1 MFSHVMLGAND
12 IEESK
17 EFYDQIL
24 PVLGA
29 RPGKL
34 SLNHDG
40 HTRYVYFVNNKNSF
54 IISQPINNEKAS
66 HGNGATI
73 GFNASSTDMVDGWY
87 QAGKNAGGT
96 DPELCDPPGI
106 REGGGV
112 QLYLAYLSD
121 PSGNKI
127 CAMYRIPR
135 QID

>member
-17 EFYDQIL
+17 VFYDETL
-24 PVLGA
+24 LVLGA

-40 HTRYVYFVNNKNSF
+40 HTRYVYFVNTKNSF
-54 IISQPINNEKAS
+54 IISQPINNQEAS

-73 GFNASSTDMVDGWY
+73 GFNASSTDMVDEWY
-87 QAGKNAGGT
+87 QAGKNSGGT

-112 QLYLAYLSD
+112 QLYLAYLLD

>member
-17 EFYDQIL
+17 IFYDATL
-24 PVLGA
+24 SVLGS

-54 IISQPINNEKAS
+54 IITQPINNKEAY

-73 GFNASSTDMVDGWY
+73 GFNASSTEMVDQWY
-87 QAGKNAGGT
+87 EAGKNVGAL
-96 DPELCDPPGI
+96 DPEFCDPPGI

-112 QLYLAYLSD
+112 QLYLAYLLD

-127 CAMYRIPR
+127 CAMYRIPKE
-135 QID
+135 IG

>member
-17 EFYDQIL
+17 QFYDQIL
-24 PVLGA
+24 AALGA

-73 GFNASSTDMVDGWY
+73 GFNASSIDMVNEWY
-87 QAGKNAGGT
+87 EAGKSAGGK
-96 DPELCDPPGI
+96 DPELCDSPGI
-106 REGGGV
+106 REGGCV

>member
-1 MFSHVMLGAND
+1 MFSHVMLGANN

-17 EFYDQIL
+17 EFYDQTL
-24 PVLGA
+24 AVLGA

-73 GFNASSTDMVDGWY
+73 GFNASSTHMVDKWY
-87 QAGKNAGGT
+87 EAGMNVGGT

>member
-17 EFYDQIL
+17 AFYDATL
-24 PVLGA
+24 SVLGA

-40 HTRYVYFVNNKNSF
+40 HTRYIYFVNNQNSF
-54 IISQPINNEKAS
+54 IISQPINNKEAS

-73 GFNASSTDMVDGWY
+73 GFNASSEEMVDEWY
-87 QAGKNAGGT
+87 EAGKKVGGL
-96 DPELCDPPGI
+96 DPELCEPPGV

-112 QLYLAYLSD
+112 KMYLAYLLD
-121 PSGNKI
+121 PSGNKV
-127 CAMYRIPR
+127 CTMFRLTR
-135 QID
+135 E

>member
-17 EFYDQIL
+17 IFYDATL
-24 PVLGA
+24 SVLGS

-54 IISQPINNEKAS
+54 IITQPINNKEAY

-73 GFNASSTDMVDGWY
+73 GFNASSTEMVD
-87 QAGKNAGGT
+87 Q
-96 DPELCDPPGI
+96 
-106 REGGGV
+106 
-112 QLYLAYLSD
+112 
-121 PSGNKI
+121 
-127 CAMYRIPR
+127 
-135 QID
+135 

>member
-24 PVLGA
+24 AVLGA

-54 IISQPINNEKAS
+54 IISQPINN
-66 HGNGATI
+66 
-73 GFNASSTDMVDGWY
+73 
-87 QAGKNAGGT
+87 
-96 DPELCDPPGI
+96 
-106 REGGGV
+106 
-112 QLYLAYLSD
+112 
-121 PSGNKI
+121 
-127 CAMYRIPR
+127 
-135 QID
+135 